1 MKTRQNKENVRQL
14 GGEQSF
20 INHFKNHYMLYLFLA
35 PAVLLVF
42 IFSYLPMTGLVIAFQ
57 DFDVFK
63 GLFGSEWVG
72 FENIRSI
79 FETPMFLR
87 SISNTLQLSVLT
99 LLVSFP
105 FPVIFALL
113 LNEIKVSF
121 FKRTFQTISYLPYFL
136 SWIAVV
142 GLTYSM
148 TSVYGVINDIMEMIC
163 GNGYE
168 RVMFLSKQELFVPMV
183 LFLSVW
189 KSFGWDSIIYLSA
202 ITSIDQ
208 QLYEAAEVD
217 GANKWQQTIHVTLP
231 GIIPTAVIVL
241 IFNLGN
247 LFKSNFELIY
257 GLQNPF
263 IDYDVISTVIY
274 KSGIQNGDY
283 AMSTA
288 MGFIE
293 GIVAFVLVLMANK
306 ISKKASGTALW

>member
-1 MKTRQNKENVRQL
+1 MKNQSIKQNAIRARSEPGFLEHLK
-14 GGEQSF
+14 SY
-20 INHFKNHYMLYLFLA
+20 YMLYLFLA
-35 PAVLLVF
+35 PAVIIVF

-63 GLFGSEWVG
+63 GLFGSEWIG
-72 FENIRSI
+72 FENIRKI

-87 SISNTLQLSVLT
+87 AIGNTLKLSVLT
-99 LLVSFP
+99 LLVGFP

-113 LNEIKVSF
+113 LNEIKMSF

-142 GLTYSM
+142 GITYSM
-148 TSVYGVINDIMEMIC
+148 MSVYGVINDIMEMIY
-163 GNGYE
+163 GTGYE
-168 RVMFLSKQELFVPMV
+168 RIMFLSKQQLFVPMI
-183 LFLSVW
+183 LILSVW

-217 GANKWQQTIHVTLP
+217 GANKWQQIIHVTLP

-257 GLQNPF
+257 RLQNPF

-283 AMSTA
+283 SMSTA
-288 MGFIE
+288 MGFVDM
-293 GIVAFVLVLMANK
+293 GGCF
-306 ISKKASGTALW
+306 